1 MAALNRVRL
10 KCQVEV
16 LKQVGHWLAK
26 NSESIYGTR
35 GGPWKPTKAVT
46 STRNGETIYV
56 HLLHG
61 KTENIELPDIAGKIK
76 SATLLGGGKIK
87 FKHRGGK
94 LNLSVPIALHDSSD
108 TVVKLEL
115 TSSAMDLPVLE
126 FSNVRTFRAT
136 ASNVYENDHSD
147 YGAQAAFDGDQE
159 TRWAT
164 DSGTKQAWIA
174 VEFFKSKAIS
184 HIHISEAY
192 SNRVQ
197 KFEFQYRDRNEWKT
211 IFTGTILGDNFQ
223 RSFGRISA
231 REFRLNIL
239 DATDAPTINEIELLP

>member
-1 MAALNRVRL
+1 MPDGRIEPR
-10 KCQVEV
+10 QVEV

-56 HLLHG
+56 HLLRG
-61 KTENIELPDIAGKIK
+61 KMENIKLPGIAGKIK
-76 SATLLGGGKIK
+76 SATLLGGGEIK
-87 FKHRGGK
+87 FEHQGGK

-159 TRWAT
+159 KRWAT
-164 DSGTKQAWIA
+164 D
-174 VEFFKSKAIS
+174 
-184 HIHISEAY
+184 
-192 SNRVQ
+192 
-197 KFEFQYRDRNEWKT
+197 
-211 IFTGTILGDNFQ
+211 TGTNPACTPVD
-223 RSFGRISA
+223 
-231 REFRLNIL
+231 
-239 DATDAPTINEIELLP
+239 